1 MSQWAAGTIA
11 PMPPTEN
18 ARTGA
23 VRRPVVAVIG
33 SGDGVAAEVLGVAE
47 AVGRG
52 IAERGGVL
60 VTGGRG
66 GIMEAASRGASDAG
80 GLVVGVLPGHDAADA
95 NAYVDLAIPTGLGF
109 ALRNAITIR
118 SADAVIMIS
127 GEVGTL
133 AEAVLA
139 YQHGKPLVAVASTG
153 GWAERLRA
161 AAFED
166 GRYFDGRRQ
175 MEIVYAETAGEA
187 VERAFARIGS
197 VAPPERR

>member
-1 MSQWAAGTIA
+1 MPSSDDARPAAA
-11 PMPPTEN
+11 
-18 ARTGA
+18 
-23 VRRPVVAVIG
+23 RRPVIAVIG
-33 SGDGVAAEVLGVAE
+33 SGEGVTPEVAAVAE
-47 AVGRG
+47 AAGRG
-52 IAERGGVL
+52 IAARGGVL

-66 GIMEAASRGASDAG
+66 GIMEAASRGARGEG

-95 NAYVDLAIPTGLGF
+95 NAYVDVAIPTGLGF

-118 SADAVIMIS
+118 AADAVIMIS

-153 GWAERLRA
+153 GWAARLREA
-161 AAFED
+161 ALED
-166 GRYFDGRRQ
+166 GRYLDGRRQ
-175 MEIVYAETAGEA
+175 VEIAYADTADEA
-187 VERAFARIGS
+187 VALAFARIGT

>member
-1 MSQWAAGTIA
+1 M
-11 PMPPTEN
+11 MPTVPP
-18 ARTGA
+18 RTGA
-23 VRRPVVAVIG
+23 DRRPVVAVIG
-33 SGDGVAAEVLGVAE
+33 SGEGVTPEIAAVAE

-66 GIMEAASRGASDAG
+66 GIMEAASRGAHDAG
-80 GLVVGVLPGHDAADA
+80 GLVVGMLPGHDAAGA

-153 GWAERLRA
+153 GWAARLRDA
-161 AAFED
+161 ALED
-166 GRYFDGRRQ
+166 GRYFDGRRL
-175 MEIVYAETAGEA
+175 MEIAYAETAGEA
-187 VERAFARIGS
+187 VELAFARIGT
-197 VAPPERR
+197 VPAPERR